1 MTTQIDDYVKRP
13 IRYQNIDG
21 LGELT
26 LGILLIV
33 IAPLDL
39 FKEAASSGFWHYWI
53 VILICL
59 VALLTALRYVR
70 RALRARI
77 TYPRTGYVRYRRTMP
92 WIAGVTG
99 AAFAFGIGFGLRHL
113 APNFSAEGWMPL
125 VSSALWGLLYALMTQ
140 MDAAWRWIVL
150 IALVAVPPAIAT
162 LPLSR
167 LWLNTLPYLAQGVI
181 FSLSGAITLTLYL
194 RQNPVPEQVAE

>member
-1 MTTQIDDYVKRP
+1 MANQIDDYVKRP
-13 IRYQNIDG
+13 VRYQNIDG

-39 FKEAASSGFWHYWI
+39 FKEAAPSSFWHHW
-53 VILICL
+53 VLLLICL
-59 VALLTALRYVR
+59 VALLAALRYAR

-77 TYPRTGYVRYRRTMP
+77 THPRTGYVRYRRTTP

-125 VSSALWGLLYALMTQ
+125 VSSALWGLLYALLTQ

-150 IALVAVPPAIAT
+150 VAMVAVPPAIAT
-162 LPLSR
+162 LPFSR
-167 LWLNTLPYLAQGVI
+167 PLLNTLPYLAQGII

-194 RQNPVPEQVAE
+194 RRNPIPEQVGE